1 MEQEGGAMEYARG
14 AVRMA
19 RPFVLLAGVL
29 AYLVGLA
36 YAWFR
41 VGSIDPI
48 AAVYGLLVLMT
59 ATMMGHY
66 ADEYADLDTDSITRR
81 TWFSGGSG
89 VLPEGRLPPRFA
101 LRMALAMLMITLF
114 LAGAGWIWGMF
125 TLDYLALLALSLFL
139 GWSYSMPPL
148 RLERRGWGEL
158 DNAFLGGF
166 SMVLAGYLPQTGNVD
181 LDSLFFCVP
190 MFLVVLINL
199 IPVHWSDRE
208 ADRAVGKITMVV
220 KMGEKASELYLL
232 LIASLYVATLL
243 LWPDI
248 IPTEAM
254 ALMMLTIPFAL
265 WSYLRFKRS
274 GDEWTGSLLMGSFFL
289 ATIAG
294 LTLASL

>member
-1 MEQEGGAMEYARG
+1 MEHAQG

-89 VLPEGRLPPRFA
+89 VLPEGRIPPRFA
-101 LRMALAMLMITLF
+101 LRMALAMLVITLF

-166 SMVLAGYLPQTGNVD
+166 SMVLAGYLPQADNLD
-181 LDSLFFCVP
+181 LDSLFFCMP

-220 KMGEKASELYLL
+220 KMGERASTLYLL

-254 ALMMLTIPFAL
+254 ALMLLTFPFAL
-265 WSYLRFKRS
+265 WSYLRFKRR

>member
-1 MEQEGGAMEYARG
+1 MEGEGRLEYARG

-36 YAWFR
+36 YAWSR
-41 VGSIDPI
+41 LGSIDAF
-48 AAVYGLLVLMT
+48 AAGYGLLVLMT

-66 ADEYADLDTDSITRR
+66 ADEYADLDTDTLTRR

-101 LRMALAMLMITLF
+101 LHMALSMLLLTLL
-114 LAGAGWIWGMF
+114 LAGVGWLWGMF

-139 GWSYSMPPL
+139 GWSYSMPPF

-158 DNAFLGGF
+158 DNAILGGF
-166 SMVLAGYLPQTGNVD
+166 SMVLAGYLPQAGD
-181 LDSLFFCVP
+181 LDLDALMFCSP

-208 ADRAVGKITMVV
+208 ADRAVGKITLVV
-220 KMGEKASELYLL
+220 RLGQRASQLYLA
-232 LIASLYVATLL
+232 LIASLYLLTLW
-243 LWPDI
+243 LWPEVL
-248 IPTEAM
+248 PTEA
-254 ALMMLTIPFAL
+254 AVPMMLTLPIAL
-265 WSYLRFKRS
+265 WSYLRFKKS
-274 GDEWTGSLLMGSFFL
+274 GDEWTGSLLMGTFFL
-289 ATIAG
+289 AAIVG
-294 LTLASL
+294 LSLASL

>member
-1 MEQEGGAMEYARG
+1 MEYARG

-41 VGSIDPI
+41 VGSIDSI

-89 VLPEGRLPPRFA
+89 VLPEGRLPPSFA
-101 LRMALAMLMITLF
+101 LRMALAMLALSLL
-114 LAGAGWIWGMF
+114 LASAGWLWGMF

-139 GWSYSMPPL
+139 GWSYSMKPL

-166 SMVLAGYLPQTGNVD
+166 SMVLAGYLPQAGNLD
-181 LDSLFFCVP
+181 LDSLLFCLP

-220 KMGEKASELYLL
+220 RLGERASALYLL
-232 LIASLYVATLL
+232 LIGSLYLATLS
-243 LWPDI
+243 LWPEI
-248 IPTEAM
+248 LPSEAM
-254 ALMMLTIPFAL
+254 VLMMLTLPFAF
-265 WSYLRFKRS
+265 WSYLRFKRR
-274 GDEWTGSLLMGSFFL
+274 GDEWTGSLLMGAFFL

-294 LTLASL
+294 LSLASL